1 MSDSTDPP
9 SDASGQP
16 PTPPETDPTTK
27 AQQEVAGLTI
37 KELLDVLGLHA
48 PVDRGTVIGR
58 VQRRLDTIPASN
70 PEDRELLRAI
80 QNRLL
85 EYMSLHRLGVILLNE
100 DDEDYTAIQ
109 DTAAQVSQNPT
120 RFYGTPSYPQQIVAG
135 RLNPIDR
142 RVMTRTLM
150 VDSSFRRQF
159 VAGDGILACC
169 GIGCAESADDCC
181 SCAFPSNSAATNWQA
196 PTASN
201 CVPNGNMV
209 LQEGEVV
216 NSAGASTDWDLW
228 HGEPN
233 QRYIEAFRNQY
244 LNCLPN
250 AGEGVVL
257 PCRMYAEPASRFT
270 FDLQRST
277 VKVLS
282 MTLTSINLPATA
294 VLTVPS
300 PDPSEY
306 LAGPGLHN
314 LQCVYP
320 TPEYMSSISRLD
332 PRSTIWIVDE
342 TLDAGGDPHYRV
354 HPLSIPAGH
363 YPDAFAIAQAITTA
377 WDRLVSTTDPTS
389 PLAKLTGA
397 FRADGVRAA
406 YVYEAASQD
415 VPYAISPAHTAGHV
429 SLSVPT
435 QYIADGETNPWLFS
449 IWFVPPP
456 MTADG
461 YLDVQARGTSVGD
474 CVAHNLYDCEV
485 CPPANLDSIPEAGQ
499 PWDTNADTGDTE
511 FRLGSFKGVAATGG
525 QPAIPPVIRGRRPP
539 VFRALPGSLGWVLGF
554 RVAQLSVADF
564 AAAPQPLE
572 TFYPIAPAYP
582 TPGVARSLL
591 IGASP
596 FEASPQYLFLR
607 VNDHN
612 NNYYAAVEG
621 IAEESVMPP
630 DTLGILQLVRDPKLG
645 VAPNGATATNPPLES
660 LNSGY
665 YSLSPH
671 VPYKRDYFGPVDIA
685 RIEAVLLDSNRNVAD
700 LGQNNYSFTLTFET
714 LYNL

>member
-1 MSDSTDPP
+1 MSDP
-9 SDASGQP
+9 SDAPEYSS
-16 PTPPETDPTTK
+16 TPPETNSATK
-27 AQQEVAGLTI
+27 AQQDVAGLPI
-37 KELLDVLGLHA
+37 QELLQVLGLHA
-48 PVDRGTVIGR
+48 PVDRGTIMGR
-58 VQRRLDTIPASN
+58 VQRRLDAIPVSN
-70 PEDRELLRAI
+70 TEDRELLRAI

-85 EYMSLHRLGVILLNE
+85 EYMSLHQLGHILLNE
-100 DDEDYTAIQ
+100 DKEDYTAIQ
-109 DTAAQVSQNPT
+109 DTTGQVSQNPT
-120 RFYGTPSYPQQIVAG
+120 RFYGVPTYPQQIVAG

-159 VAGDGILACC
+159 VAGDGILVCC
-169 GIGCAESADDCC
+169 GIRCAESADDCC
-181 SCAFPSNSAATNWQA
+181 SCAFPSNSVATNWQA
-196 PTASN
+196 STASN
-201 CVPNGNMV
+201 CIPNGNMV
-209 LQEGEVV
+209 LQEGQMV
-216 NSAGASTDWDLW
+216 NSAGPSTDWNLW

-257 PCRMYAEPASRFT
+257 PCQMYSEPASQFT
-270 FDLQRST
+270 FNLQRST
-277 VKVLS
+277 AKVLS
-282 MTLTSINLPATA
+282 MTLTSINLPATS

-320 TPEYMSSISRLD
+320 TPEYLSSISRLD

-342 TLDAGGDPHYRV
+342 TQEAGADSRYRV
-354 HPLSIPAGH
+354 YSLSIPAGH
-363 YPDAFAIAQAITTA
+363 YPDSFAIAQAITTA
-377 WDRLVSTTDPTS
+377 WDRLVSTANPST
-389 PLAKLTGA
+389 PLANLAGA

-406 YVYEAASQD
+406 YVYDPVNQD
-415 VPYAISPAHTAGHV
+415 VPHAISPAHTSGHV

-435 QYIADGETNPWLFS
+435 EYIASGETNPWQFS

-461 YLDVQARGTSVGD
+461 YLDVQARGTAVD
-474 CVAHNLYDCEV
+474 HCVAHNLYDSKV
-485 CPPANLDSIPEAGQ
+485 CPPANLDSISDAGQ
-499 PWDTNADTGDTE
+499 PWVTNADTGETE
-511 FRLGSFKGVAATGG
+511 FRLDSFRGVAATGG
-525 QPAIPPVIRGRRPP
+525 KPAIPPVIRGRQPP
-539 VFRALPGSLGWVLGF
+539 VFKALPGSLGWVLGF

-572 TFYPIAPAYP
+572 SFYPTTPAYP

-591 IGASP
+591 IGSSP
-596 FEASPQYLFLR
+596 FESSPPYLFLR

-630 DTLGILQLVRDPKLG
+630 DTLAILQLVRNPNLG
-645 VAPNGATATNPPLES
+645 ISPNGTTSTNPPLEPV
-660 LNSGY
+660 NTGY

-671 VPYKRDYFGPVDIA
+671 VPYKREYFGPVDMA
-685 RIEAVLLDSNRNVAD
+685 RIEVVLLDSSQNVCD